1 MSCIKIQFA
10 DFTKN
15 DQKIG
20 REASAFTENVIQRK
34 KDLQSHKIALI
45 IHINNFK
52 TFIAVSNILSYIK
65 AIKFHRA
72 MLARPVDWGFLS
84 FRAAFSLRHFGA
96 GGVLFLFGAAKP
108 CKGKSKKG
116 RGVLARRQL
125 SICVPVP

>member
-52 TFIAVSNILSYIK
+52 TSIASSNILSYIK

-72 MLARPVDWGFLS
+72 VLARPGGRGVPGSCL
-84 FRAAFSLRHFGA
+84 AFSLRHFGA
-96 GGVLFLFGAAKP
+96 GVVLFLFGAAKP

-116 RGVLARRQL
+116 RRVLARRQL
-125 SICVPVP
+125 FICVPAP